1 MSPNYQETVRVL
13 QPVTAVPKH
22 VPNVPKIPP
31 IYNSSNG
38 AVCRQDN
45 LVSGGRHEPAIC
57 PAPSRKE
64 TEIRGSGSF
73 AEPDPG
79 QSSTV
84 PYAVQSRRDH
94 LNGTMDRRTVR
105 WSGFPPPR
113 SRSRPPKGSIL
124 RSTPSVARKTSPFS
138 VTFEIA
144 AEVFTVRFFSEP
156 ANIATLENF
165 ETALEKATPAEFKQR
180 LRQKLKSGY
189 GLQFRRLLRTAT
201 AIIIDEDSALR
212 QAAFNRFLN
221 SVFNDA
227 AVTLIW

>member
-1 MSPNYQETVRVL
+1 MSPNYQETVRAL
-13 QPVTAVPKH
+13 QTVTAVPEH

-31 IYNSSNG
+31 IYNSL
-38 AVCRQDN
+38 CRQDY
-45 LVSGGRHEPAIC
+45 LVSGGRHEQAIR

-64 TEIRGSGSF
+64 TETRGSFG
-73 AEPDPG
+73 EPDPG
-79 QSSTV
+79 QSSIV

-94 LNGTMDRRTVR
+94 LNGTMYRRTVR

-113 SRSRPPKGSIL
+113 SRRGPHKVSIL

-165 ETALEKATPAEFKQR
+165 ETALEKATPSEFKQR

-189 GLQFRRLLRTAT
+189 GLQFQRLLRTAT
-201 AIIIDEDSALR
+201 AIITDEDSALR

-221 SVFNDA
+221 SVFNGA